1 MDGCQSL
8 CFGFG
13 EPGRGRG
20 SPVATLR
27 NITAVSKP
35 INKNIP
41 RGSYP
46 SNVEARFRWIVR
58 ETESWQRGYDD
69 VERVP
74 SVTAKGGWIHQRFNY
89 LIKLLD
95 RSWPSMGED
104 HRQRIFVSRLD
115 TDEVDAK
122 PIQLGSELRET
133 VEHSLASPP
142 VVFGTPVLHQCRE
155 ITELRPLRGVV
166 DCLFLWISCIAQ
178 PLF

>member
-8 CFGFG
+8 WLGFG
-13 EPGRGRG
+13 EPGRDRG

-35 INKNIP
+35 LHKNIP
-41 RGSYP
+41 RPRYP
-46 SNVEARFRWIVR
+46 SNVPARFRWLVR

-69 VERVP
+69 VERVL
-74 SVTAKGGWIHQRFNY
+74 SVTAKGGWIHQRFND
-89 LIKLLD
+89 LIKLHN

-104 HRQRIFVSRLD
+104 HRQRIFVSRPD

-122 PIQLGSELRET
+122 TIQLGSELRET
-133 VEHSLASPP
+133 VEHSLAPRP

-155 ITELRPLRGVV
+155 ITE
-166 DCLFLWISCIAQ
+166 
-178 PLF
+178 